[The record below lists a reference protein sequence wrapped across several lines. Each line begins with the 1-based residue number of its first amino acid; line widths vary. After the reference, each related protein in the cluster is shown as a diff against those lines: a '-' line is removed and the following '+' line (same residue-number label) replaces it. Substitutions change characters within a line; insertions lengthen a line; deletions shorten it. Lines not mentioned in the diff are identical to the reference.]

1 MSSSSPIISQLA
13 VDARTLAGSWRSPS
27 TWTAL
32 LAAAGSVAAAAWP
45 GVGPGVKEVVVAAG
59 SLIVAVWTVVH
70 GATVRHAT
78 QQTAQAHEDTRSAAH
93 TAAVAV
99 PAVAAT
105 SAPPTVPATVS

>member
-1 MSSSSPIISQLA
+1 MSSSPIISQLA

-78 QQTAQAHEDTRSAAH
+78 QQTAQAHEDARPAAH
-93 TAAVAV
+93 TAAV
-99 PAVAAT
+99 PAAAT